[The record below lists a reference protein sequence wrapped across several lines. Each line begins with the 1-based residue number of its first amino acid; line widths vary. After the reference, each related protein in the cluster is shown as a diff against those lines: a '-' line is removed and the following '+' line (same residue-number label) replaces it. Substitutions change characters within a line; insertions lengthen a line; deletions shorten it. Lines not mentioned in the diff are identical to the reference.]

1 MFINSVWLIGITTII
16 IPAAIITIVVT
27 GTISYKNGNRKAIV
41 DTAIWSLFLLSLAAL
56 VLKSFILFPDGSQAV
71 LSIQIG
77 FILLIML
84 TPFTVKYHINQERD
98 NNYSVQADLVENMK
112 QSEKALREDLEEQTN
127 EINEINMMLM
137 DRAIELGSIN
147 QLSDKINASLNID
160 EVLHNACAEIVKI
173 FPVRG
178 AGIALLSQG
187 KENLITRSYYSE
199 TTDEIGLR
207 TEISLS
213 GNTPFLEV
221 IESQKPVMIENISE
235 SAFRGYLLKSN
246 QIEPANTLL
255 IVPIISL
262 REVIGTIIL
271 MAGEADYKFSKSE
284 IDLAKTI
291 AQQVAGSVENA
302 RLFSRTEKALGTA
315 VNDLEIGRQIQA
327 DFFPADLEEI
337 EGWELI
343 PYFKAARQV
352 SGDFYD
358 VFRINDSGYTAFII
372 GDVCDKGVGAA
383 LFMVLFRSLLR
394 AYSLKEKGYDDI
406 KLFLEHI
413 ISGTN
418 NYIAETHS
426 KANMFAAV
434 FYGVINPAKNEI
446 YYINGGLEAPVILNS
461 SGDIINKLTPTGPVV
476 GMFPD
481 MEFTVNSVSLSPGD
495 ILFAY
500 TDGSTDAKNR
510 RQELFGEELLLKTI
524 SSPWL
529 SGFSLLFNLNTCLS
543 RHIGKQSQY
552 DDITQF
558 VVRRKFSSG
567 EDKHSITRKA
577 DIGNLE
583 ELRDFVEKAVLYCG
597 LNSDFVFAF
606 KIVTEEMCTNIIKYG
621 YKGKETGDITIEFEI
636 EAETALLKISDFGN
650 GFVPDENQSAD
661 INEDWDTRKIGGL
674 GITLVKGFMDTIDFT
689 KEPDNSNCVM
699 LRKKL
704 N

>member
-1 MFINSVWLIGITTII
+1 M
-16 IPAAIITIVVT
+16 TIVVT
-27 GTISYKNGNRKAIV
+27 GIISYKNGNQKAVIDAV
-41 DTAIWSLFLLSLAAL
+41 LWSLFLVSLIPL
-56 VLKSFILFPDGSQAV
+56 VLKSFALFPDGFQTN

-77 FILLIML
+77 FMILIML
-84 TPFTVKYHINQERD
+84 TPFTVKYRISEER
-98 NNYSVQADLVENMK
+98 NENYSLQADLIENMK
-112 QSEKALREDLEEQTN
+112 QSEKALREDVEEQTK

-160 EVLHNACAEIVKI
+160 EVLHNACAELAKI
-173 FPVRG
+173 FPVRS
-178 AGIALLSQG
+178 AGIAMLSQNR
-187 KENLITRSYYSE
+187 ESLITRSDYSD
-199 TTDEIGLR
+199 TTDDISLR
-207 TEISLS
+207 TEISLN
-213 GNTPFLEV
+213 GNTPFLDV
-221 IESQKPVMIENISE
+221 IESHKPVMIEHMSD
-235 SAFRGYLLKSN
+235 SAFKEYLFGSN
-246 QIEPANTLL
+246 QIEISNTVL

-271 MAGEADYKFSKSE
+271 TAGEADYKFNKSE

-291 AQQVAGSVENA
+291 AQQLAGSVENA

-315 VNDLEIGRQIQA
+315 VNDLEIGKQIQA
-327 DFFPADLEEI
+327 DFFPSALEEI

-343 PYFKAARQV
+343 PYFRAARQV

-358 VFRINDSGYTAFII
+358 VFPINDSGYTAFII

-394 AYSLKEKGYDDI
+394 AYSLKEKRYDDV

-426 KANMFAAV
+426 KANMFAAI
-434 FYGVINPAKNEI
+434 FYGIIIPDKNEI
-446 YYINGGLEAPVILNS
+446 YYINGGLEAPVVLNS
-461 SGDIINKLTPTGPVV
+461 SGDIINKLVPTGPVV

-481 MEFTVNSVSLSPGD
+481 MDFTVKSVRLNPGD
-495 ILFAY
+495 ILFVY
-500 TDGSTDAKNR
+500 TDGSTDAKNS
-510 RQELFGEELLLKTI
+510 RQELFGEEQLLKTI

-529 SGFSLLFNLNTCLS
+529 SGFSLLFNLNARLS

-558 VVRRKFSSG
+558 VLRRKLFPD
-567 EDKHSITRKA
+567 ENKHSITRKA
-577 DIGNLE
+577 DIDKLE

-597 LNSDFVFAF
+597 LNNNFVFAF
-606 KIVTEEMCTNIIKYG
+606 KIVTEEICTNIIKYG
-621 YKGKETGDITIEFEI
+621 YEGRDNGDIKIEFEL
-636 EAETALLKISDFGN
+636 EAETALLKIYDYGK
-650 GFVPDENQSAD
+650 GFVPEENQSAD
-661 INEDWDTRKIGGL
+661 INENWETRKIGGL
-674 GITLVKGFMDTIDFT
+674 GITLVKGFMDSIDFT
-689 KEPDNSNCVM
+689 KDPDNGNCVL